1 MEKSIT
7 VAICDDEKAIR
18 DEISECIRNITTA
31 AVVKCFD
38 NASGILND
46 DFDADILFLDIQ
58 MPGIDG
64 MEAARKLRASG
75 KGTVIIFVTALEE
88 YVFKAFD
95 VGAFQYIVKPFESEK
110 LIEIA
115 TRAIKSVRA
124 HINNMASQLK
134 QGTLSYND
142 YTKMALSE
150 SLIDKCAANS
160 FSDEQRQVIVRA
172 MKDYN
177 ERLINRNNE
186 TISKSDY
193 VKNDDESA
201 GRYWGLKKV
210 IPAAAR
216 DEMAKLFGNSPSG
229 TIAVTSIATNRE
241 LIESLQKKAKEID
254 VTTLEGFEQFKAFY
268 RTTMSSVY
276 EAQYPDKMRSNSGA
290 AIELD
295 LNGSDGMKKLVEFA
309 NRWLE
314 GKVQ

>member
-1 MEKSIT
+1 M
-7 VAICDDEKAIR
+7 
-18 DEISECIRNITTA
+18 NITNLASIDKSADYQKKIQASFVEKVSSIKENEQKSPESFGTG
-31 AVVKCFD
+31 AVVKVEISALGAEELEKVRQSWD
-38 NASGILND
+38 NKPVSALYRTEIPISPNADGVYRIGKV
-46 DFDADILFLDIQ
+46 DFSEDEF
-58 MPGIDG
+58 
-64 MEAARKLRASG
+64 EAARS
-75 KGTVIIFVTALEE
+75 
-88 YVFKAFD
+88 
-95 VGAFQYIVKPFESEK
+95 
-110 LIEIA
+110 LI
-115 TRAIKSVRA
+115 TG
-124 HINNMASQLK
+124 MASQLK

-160 FSDEQRQVIVRA
+160 FSDDQRQVIVRA

-177 ERLINRNNE
+177 VRLINRNNE

-193 VKNDDESA
+193 VMNDDESA
-201 GRYWGLKKV
+201 GMYWGLKKV

-216 DEMAKLFGNSPSG
+216 DEMAKLFGNSSSG
-229 TIAVTSIATNRE
+229 TVAVTSIATNRE

-254 VTTLEGFEQFKAFY
+254 VTTPEGFEQFKTFY

-276 EAQYPDKMRSNSGA
+276 DAQYPDKMKSNSGA